1 MRATPN
7 YRLFYFTCAKSFSV
21 LLRFFRINDPYRL
34 LGILVVLVLIAV
46 PLFIQPV
53 QLTLEELKMFVLG
66 EVLNDGNRLYSD
78 AMTTTPPLTAWI
90 SGWVE
95 MLFGRS
101 LGATRMLGLLLI
113 FFQLAF
119 FTIMLINSRAHTENT
134 YLPGLIFGV
143 LALFSFDMISLSSEL
158 LASTM
163 LLFVL
168 NNLFKEIEFRVQR
181 DDIVLNIGVFVGL
194 ASLLVFSH
202 VLFLPGALV
211 ILAIFTRLSVR
222 KALLAIVGFL
232 LVHGLLMLVYFMK
245 GNFTALY
252 QNFYLANLKA
262 HEESSMPT
270 YSILILGVAPVL
282 FFLFSLFMLGRD
294 ARLTKYQSQLSQVMF
309 IWVLVAAIEVMVFSR
324 SLRPAQLIIF
334 VPPLSYFISHYV
346 LLIRRKKMAEFTIWA
361 FIISITTIMYLARY
375 NRIVSVKYDA
385 LFPKQTAYDKIAGK
399 RVAIVGT
406 DWGLFQN
413 NKMAT
418 GFYDWKL
425 ARPVFK
431 ELDYFDN
438 VVRIDK
444 AFTNHP
450 PEIVVDEGDLMKEV
464 FERIPKL
471 RTQYT
476 REGNLY
482 FKKE

>member
-1 MRATPN
+1 M
-7 YRLFYFTCAKSFSV
+7 

-53 QLTLEELKMFVLG
+53 RITLEELKMFVLG
-66 EVLNDGNRLYSD
+66 EVLNEGNRLYTD
-78 AMTTTPPLTAWI
+78 AITTAPPLTAWI
-90 SGWVE
+90 AGWVE

-101 LGATRMLGLLLI
+101 VGATRALGGMVI

-119 FTIMLINSRAHTENT
+119 FTIVLINSRAHTENT
-134 YLPGLIFGV
+134 YLPGLVFGV

-181 DDIVLNIGVFVGL
+181 DSIVLNIGVFVGL
-194 ASLLVFSH
+194 ASLLVFSY
-202 VLFLPGALV
+202 VLFLPGALA
-211 ILAIFTRLSVR
+211 ILAIFTRLTVR
-222 KALLAIVGFL
+222 KALLVIVGFL

-252 QNFYLANLKA
+252 QNFYLANLNV

-270 YSILILGVAPVL
+270 SSTLVLCMAPVL
-282 FFLFSLFMLGRD
+282 FFLFSMFMLGRE

-309 IWVLVAAIEVMVFSR
+309 LWILVAAIEVMVFSR
-324 SLRPAQLIIF
+324 NVTPAQLIIF

-375 NRIVSVKYDA
+375 NKMASVKYEA
-385 LFPKQTAYDKIAGK
+385 LFPKQTTYNKIARK
-399 RVAIVGT
+399 SVAILGT

-425 ARPVFK
+425 AKSIFVQLEF
-431 ELDYFDN
+431 FDH
-438 VVRIDK
+438 VVLIDK
-444 AFTNHP
+444 SFDDP
-450 PEIVVDEGDLMKEV
+450 PDVIVDEQDLMKEV

-482 FKKE
+482 LRKE